1 MNIFSLIHRSRADCP
16 IFWASEAQFHVV
28 KPLGPEFYLGQ
39 AALGT
44 FSGSSLKIGT
54 PVSQLPLSF
63 TTHWSFGFLN
73 GLSPFRQTSHRPS
86 SFST

>member
-1 MNIFSLIHRSRADCP
+1 MQKKPTSVLRDPTDIPHPLQDFHEYLLAYSQKTSRLPD
-16 IFWASEAQFHVV
+16 FWASEAQFHVV

-54 PVSQLPLSF
+54 PVS
-63 TTHWSFGFLN
+63 H
-73 GLSPFRQTSHRPS
+73 
-86 SFST
+86 